1 MKIGF
6 IGIGNMGSA
15 MLKGAATALPLDQ
28 LFYTDVNEVA
38 LSKFK
43 AESGIDYVTSN
54 AELVQ
59 NANLI
64 VLAIKPQY
72 LNSVLEEIAE
82 EVNESHIFLSIAPGV
97 TIEHIKSYLGLTT
110 RVVRSMP
117 NTPALVLEGM
127 SAFAFSKDAY
137 LAEEVDDIK
146 AFFNSFGRSVE
157 VSENQLDMVVPV
169 SGSSPAYGFMMIEA
183 WQMQQCYVAFLELCL
198 MNLQHKPCLV
208 LQKWFWSQVNILEN
222 SKMQFVHQVGPQLKQ
237 SKFLR
242 LKDFEVP

>member
-1 MKIGF
+1 M
-6 IGIGNMGSA
+6 
-15 MLKGAATALPLDQ
+15 
-28 LFYTDVNEVA
+28 
-38 LSKFK
+38 
-43 AESGIDYVTSN
+43 
-54 AELVQ
+54 
-59 NANLI
+59 
-64 VLAIKPQY
+64 
-72 LNSVLEEIAE
+72 EEIAE

-183 WQMQQCYVAFLELCL
+183 MADAAVLCGLPRAMSYELAAQTMLGTAKMVLESGK
-198 MNLQHKPCLV
+198 HPG
-208 LQKWFWSQVNILEN
+208 E
-222 SKMQFVHQVGPQLKQ
+222 
-237 SKFLR
+237 
-242 LKDFEVP
+242 LKDAVCSPGGTTIEAVKVLEAKGFRSAIIDAMSACYDKTKAFK